1 MSRATFDARVSPY
14 DAATTFFP
22 AWKAA
27 VQQGGARGVMC
38 SYNEYNG
45 VPACGDAWLLR
56 DVLRRGWGFDGYVTS
71 DSGAVEWIYEPDA
84 HNYTATP
91 EEGVAL
97 ALRAG
102 TDVDSNLDRGDHA
115 TGSPYVW
122 YFNAS
127 RDAGLISEA
136 DVDAARRE

>member
-1 MSRATFDARVSPY
+1 MPVLKNGIHFSSTST
-14 DAATTFFP
+14 AAF
-22 AWKAA
+22 KAA

-97 ALRAG
+97 ALRAHLRHG
-102 TDVDSNLDRGDHA
+102 KGARGPRPNPA
-115 TGSPYVW
+115 TRPNPVT
-122 YFNAS
+122 
-127 RDAGLISEA
+127 
-136 DVDAARRE
+136 